1 MHKQQQL
8 LVTILSDS
16 KHIVENKQLINN
28 LLDSKCTNTY
38 TQLNQIGTQHC
49 LLASFSGS
57 WEHIAKLELRIKK
70 ICQQQD
76 MVLTLTR
83 GEHKNLINEK
93 CYAYK
98 FHAASTI
105 EQDLSADLVAL
116 FTSNGVGIV
125 SMQNQITYNR
135 YSMQMRSITMQLA
148 APYDTDLMALHE
160 AINEI
165 LDEHNADGELN
176 ICQGF

>member
-1 MHKQQQL
+1 
-8 LVTILSDS
+8 
-16 KHIVENKQLINN
+16 
-28 LLDSKCTNTY
+28 
-38 TQLNQIGTQHC
+38 
-49 LLASFSGS
+49 
-57 WEHIAKLELRIKK
+57 
-70 ICQQQD
+70 

>member
-1 MHKQQQL
+1 MQKQQL

-16 KHIVENKQLINN
+16 KHIVENKQLIDN

-57 WEHIAKLELRIKK
+57 WEHMAKLELRIKK
-70 ICQQQD
+70 ICQQKN
-76 MVLTLTR
+76 MVLTLSR
-83 GEHKNLINEK
+83 CEHKNLINEQ

-98 FHAASTI
+98 FHAISTI
-105 EQDLSADLVAL
+105 EQDLSADLMDL
-116 FTSNGVGIV
+116 FASNGVGIV
-125 SMQNQITYNR
+125 SMKNQISYNR
-135 YSMQMRSITMQLA
+135 YCMQIRSITMQLA
-148 APYDTDLMALHE
+148 APHDTDLMALHE

-165 LDEHNADGELN
+165 LDDHNADGELN
-176 ICQGF
+176 ICQDC